1 MPHLGGTTNIYLPS
15 GELMEDVGMAELHV
29 EINRLKSELR
39 EKEQQVQDIER
50 LARLVV
56 AEIDQLEILIFSI
69 VNRY

>member
-1 MPHLGGTTNIYLPS
+1 
-15 GELMEDVGMAELHV
+15 MAELHV